1 MREDTMKK
9 EYQVVI
15 EGELP
20 EGMEQELNTA
30 IEEVVMTK
38 LAKIDLRS
46 IGQKGR
52 IASLRDIAGGHT
64 AGLWVEI
71 R

>member
-9 EYQVVI
+9 EYQVII

-20 EGMEQELNTA
+20 EGMEMELNNA
-30 IEEVVMTK
+30 IKEVVMTK

-46 IGQKGR
+46 VGQKDR
-52 IASLRDIAGGHT
+52 IASLKAIAGGHT